1 MTGYREDEFIWS
13 QKYRPRT
20 VSDCILPE
28 KTKKLALE
36 ILGEGLIPNL
46 LLAHP
51 NPGIGKTTLA
61 IALCEELQA
70 DYMVINSSL
79 DANIDTL
86 RYQVNQFASTVSLTG
101 GQKVVIWEEADA
113 MPRGTQDALRAFIEE
128 FSSNC
133 THILTA
139 NYKQK
144 IIESIRSRC
153 PELEFNIPTDQ
164 KPKMAGL
171 ISKRVYEILEKE
183 KITFDKKVV
192 NEIILKKFP
201 DFRNILNIL
210 QTSSAGG
217 TLDSYALA
225 NLDHSKFDVLI
236 NNLKN
241 KEFQNARKWLVEN
254 SGIDATTL
262 FDNLYKSSVDYLVPA
277 SVAELIL
284 ILAKYQANVPFV
296 ANQEINTAACLT
308 EIMLLDGWK

>member
-1 MTGYREDEFIWS
+1 MYRDDEFIWS

-20 VSDCILPE
+20 VADCILPE
-28 KTKKLALE
+28 KTKQLALE
-36 ILGEGLIPNL
+36 ILETGKIPNL

-61 IALCEELQA
+61 IALCEELEA
-70 DYMVINSSL
+70 DYLVINSSL

-113 MPRGTQDALRAFIEE
+113 MPKGTQDALRAFMEE
-128 FSSNC
+128 FSTNC

-139 NYKQK
+139 NYKQR
-144 IIESIRSRC
+144 ILPAIQSRC
-153 PELEFNIPTDQ
+153 SELEYSIPTDQ
-164 KPKMAGL
+164 KPKIAGQ
-171 ISKRVYEILEKE
+171 ISKRIYEILEKE
-183 KITFDKKVV
+183 NVTFDKKVV

-201 DFRNILNIL
+201 DFRNMLNIL
-210 QTSSAGG
+210 QTCSAGG
-217 TLDSYALA
+217 ELNTYSLVS
-225 NLDHSKFDVLI
+225 LDHTKFDSLI
-236 NNLKN
+236 QDLKN
-241 KEFQNARKWLVEN
+241 KKFSNARKWLVEN

-262 FDNLYKSSVDYLVPA
+262 FDNLYKSSVDYLEPS

>member
-1 MTGYREDEFIWS
+1 MYRDDEFIWS

-20 VSDCILPE
+20 VADCILPE

-36 ILGEGLIPNL
+36 ILSTGKIPNL

-113 MPRGTQDALRAFIEE
+113 MPNGTQAALRAFMEE

-133 THILTA
+133 SHILTA
-139 NYKQK
+139 NFKQK
-144 IIESIRSRC
+144 ILEAIRSRC
-153 PELEFNIPTDQ
+153 SELEYNIPTDQ
-164 KPKMAGL
+164 KPKMASL
-171 ISKRVYEILEKE
+171 ISKRIYEILEKE

-192 NEIILKKFP
+192 NEIIIKKFP

-210 QTSSAGG
+210 QTSSSGG
-217 TLDSYALA
+217 TLDSYALI
-225 NLDHSKFDVLI
+225 NLDHSKFDTLI
-236 NNLKN
+236 QNLKAR
-241 KEFQNARKWLVEN
+241 EFQKMRKWLVEN
-254 SGIDATTL
+254 SGVDATTL
-262 FDNLYKSSVDYLVPA
+262 FDNLYKSSVDYLTPA
-277 SVAELIL
+277 AVAELIL